1 MDWRQQICGIQ
12 CFLQLEK
19 FYITAVIKAVWKK
32 EIITDARKRFRHSD
46 AGPAPSLFT
55 RFEQFQMSM
64 FWMIL
69 MGSHLYDYC

>member
-1 MDWRQQICGIQ
+1 MQD
-12 CFLQLEK
+12 
-19 FYITAVIKAVWKK
+19 
-32 EIITDARKRFRHSD
+32 
-46 AGPAPSLFT
+46 PPPSLFT